1 MRCVARPRCCHL
13 VTRLQLLPASAH
25 TKYWQEEASWHSAAQ
40 VEAVPRL
47 RGNPGGAALAGAGRP
62 GALKEAGR
70 GGVMATTAVLAVTA
84 LSSGSS
90 SAGVSMVEVVRA
102 GQETVQETQETV
114 ASVQETVGTGHLSR
128 WWSGEDCDQD
138 GR

>member
-1 MRCVARPRCCHL
+1 MCEAALLCHL

-25 TKYWQEEASWHSAAQ
+25 TKYSQEEASWHSAAQ

-47 RGNPGGAALAGAGRP
+47 RGNPGGAALAGAGAGRP

-102 GQETVQETQETV
+102 GQ
-114 ASVQETVGTGHLSR
+114 
-128 WWSGEDCDQD
+128 WSGDCPGDSGDCCECSGD
-138 GR
+138 GGYWSPQQVVVRRGL

>member
-1 MRCVARPRCCHL
+1 MCEAALLCHL

-90 SAGVSMVEVVRA
+90 SAGVSMVEVV
-102 GQETVQETQETV
+102 G
-114 ASVQETVGTGHLSR
+114 
-128 WWSGEDCDQD
+128 WSGDCCECSGD
-138 GR
+138 GGYWSPQQVVVRRGL

>member
-90 SAGVSMVEVVRA
+90 SAGVSMVEVVEA
-102 GQETVQETQETV
+102 GEETQETV

>member
-1 MRCVARPRCCHL
+1 MCEAALLCSEAALLCHL

-25 TKYWQEEASWHSAAQ
+25 TKYSQEEASWHSAAQ

-90 SAGVSMVEVVRA
+90 SAGVNMVEVVRA
-102 GQETVQETQETV
+102 GQETV
-114 ASVQETVGTGHLSR
+114 ASVQETVGMGIGHLSR
-128 WWSGEDCDQD
+128 WWSGEDCDQE

>member
-1 MRCVARPRCCHL
+1 M
-13 VTRLQLLPASAH
+13 
-25 TKYWQEEASWHSAAQ
+25 
-40 VEAVPRL
+40 PRL
-47 RGNPGGAALAGAGRP
+47 RGNPGGAALAGAGAGRP

-90 SAGVSMVEVVRA
+90 SAGVSMVEVVET
-102 GQETVQETQETV
+102 GEDTVQETV
-114 ASVQETVGTGHLSR
+114 PSVRVQEAVATGHLSR

>member
-1 MRCVARPRCCHL
+1 MSRGRAAGHL

-25 TKYWQEEASWHSAAQ
+25 TKYSQEEASWHSAAQ

-90 SAGVSMVEVVRA
+90 SAGVSMVEVV
-102 GQETVQETQETV
+102 ETGQETV
-114 ASVQETVGTGHLSR
+114 ASVQETVGTGHLPR

>member
-1 MRCVARPRCCHL
+1 MCEAALLCHL

-25 TKYWQEEASWHSAAQ
+25 TKYSQEEASWHSAAQ

-62 GALKEAGR
+62 GALKEAER

-90 SAGVSMVEVVRA
+90 SAGVSMVEVVET
-102 GQETVQETQETV
+102 GEETVQETV

>member
-1 MRCVARPRCCHL
+1 MCEAALLCSEAALLCHL

-25 TKYWQEEASWHSAAQ
+25 TKYSQEEASWHSAAQ

-90 SAGVSMVEVVRA
+90 SAGVNMVEVVKT
-102 GQETVQETQETV
+102 GEETQETQETV
-114 ASVQETVGTGHLSR
+114 ASGY
-128 WWSGEDCDQD
+128 WSPPQVVVRRGL
-138 GR
+138 